1 MRLVIS
7 KPQRSGSFVSLVAA
21 VGLFAAG
28 SADAGVIYAGDVS
41 ANPTLIN
48 PSKRLY
54 VGKNGIGTV
63 DIDGGS
69 VVIDAGATLGQKSA
83 SKGTV
88 TLSGEGSRWEN
99 YGAVIAGDQGTGRLI
114 IQSGA
119 DVYAKSAVLGKKS
132 GSDGSVSVSGAG
144 SNWGTQKATVVGVS
158 GKGRLN
164 VLSGANA
171 YGEKAYIGQSKTGDG
186 AVTVSGAGSA
196 WTVKKTVELGKYGD
210 GTIRVGRGGV
220 VDIGENLKLA
230 TKAGSTAILAFS
242 IGDNGEGSVASG
254 VVNVGKQLIS
264 GKGTTLLDLTV
275 GYGTSMTLG
284 DSFVLVDY
292 KKLSKYFAFSNV
304 ADDGLYTTGAY
315 TFLIDYNRPIASKD
329 TAIVA
334 TLTAMAGYTGVA
346 EPSML
351 LGFGIAALV
360 LMRRRRAS
368 SL

>member
-1 MRLVIS
+1 MRLDIA
-7 KPQRSGSFVSLVAA
+7 KPYRFSSIVSLVAA
-21 VGLFAAG
+21 LGLFAAG
-28 SADAGVIYAGDVS
+28 AADAGVIYAGDVS
-41 ANPTLIN
+41 ANPSLIKPN
-48 PSKRLY
+48 KRLY

-69 VVIDAGATLGQKSA
+69 VVTDAGATLGSKSA

-119 DVYAKSAVLGKKS
+119 DVYAKSAILGKKS
-132 GSDGSVSVSGAG
+132 GSDGSVSVNGAG
-144 SNWGTQKATVVGVS
+144 SYWGTQKATVVGAS
-158 GKGRLN
+158 GKGRLD
-164 VLSGANA
+164 VLNGANA
-171 YGEKAYIGQSKTGDG
+171 YSEKAYVGQSKTGEG

-196 WTVKKTVELGKYGD
+196 WTVKKSVELGKYGD
-210 GTIRVGRGGV
+210 ATLQVGRGGV

-230 TKAGSTAILAFS
+230 TKEGSTAILAFS

-254 VVNVGKQLIS
+254 IVNVGKQLIS

-275 GYGTSMTLG
+275 GYGTSMTVG

-315 TFLIDYNRPIASKD
+315 TFFIDYNKPIASKD
-329 TAIVA
+329 NAIVA

-346 EPSML
+346 EPGTVFGL
-351 LGFGIAALV
+351 GIAALV